1 VAVVVDADLLTV
13 LATRDER
20 RDVARALVERWLARG
35 VDLHAPELVR
45 YEMASALT
53 LLVRAGRLH
62 QGDLG
67 EAAAQLASLPV
78 RLHRLDDIPAT
89 VEIAL
94 TLERQSAY
102 DAAYVALATALG
114 AELWTLDRKLARN
127 AGGRGFPVH
136 LAAEDST

>member
-1 VAVVVDADLLTV
+1 MSAEWPAFCG
-13 LATRDER
+13 R
-20 RDVARALVERWLARG
+20 RRRRR
-35 VDLHAPELVR
+35 P
-45 YEMASALT
+45 LT

-62 QGDLG
+62 HGDLG

-127 AGGRGFPVH
+127 AGGRGFPVR
-136 LAAEDST
+136 LAAEDGA